1 MPTFSWEGKDKGGTV
16 RRGSLAAANPDEVKS
31 KLKAQ
36 GINVTKVRRQA
47 LAARRGFSIGKI
59 IPFLR
64 PSVPRKSLVVFTRQ
78 FATMIDA
85 GLPLVQALDLLGQQ
99 EPHRFFKAIINRV
112 KDEVEA
118 GSTFADAL
126 KAHPSTFDDLYVNL
140 VAAGELGGVLDT
152 ILNRLAT
159 YIEKSMKL
167 ASQVKG
173 AMVYPIGMAIVGV
186 GVTLLMLWKVIPTFQ
201 NMFATMGGSA
211 LPGPTQ
217 LVINL
222 SAFVQ
227 SNIIFIF
234 GAMFGAYV
242 GWKSFYN
249 SKRGREIFDTVVLRL
264 PIFGP
269 LVRKVAVAKFTRTM
283 GTMLAS
289 GVPILDALNVVA
301 RSSGNKVV
309 EHALDY
315 VRDRIAEGRG
325 MSDPL
330 AETKIFPHM
339 VVQMIAVGESTGAMD
354 TMLQKIAD
362 FYDDEVDSSVTAMT
376 SLLEPVM
383 LVLLGGV
390 VGGLMIA
397 MYLPIFSMAGNVKTG

>member
-1 MPTFSWEGKDKGGTV
+1 
-16 RRGSLAAANPDEVKS
+16 
-31 KLKAQ
+31 
-36 GINVTKVRRQA
+36 
-47 LAARRGFSIGKI
+47 
-59 IPFLR
+59 
-64 PSVPRKSLVVFTRQ
+64 
-78 FATMIDA
+78 ATMIDA

-99 EPHRFFKAIINRV
+99 EPHKRFRAIISKV
-112 KDEVEA
+112 KEEVES

-126 KAHPSTFDDLYVNL
+126 KSHPATFDDLYVNL

-152 ILNRLAT
+152 ILNRLAS

-173 AMVYPIGMAIVGV
+173 AMVYPSVMVVVAVGV
-186 GVTLLMLWKVIPTFQ
+186 ITLMLWKVIPVFQ
-201 NMFATMGGSA
+201 NMFGSMGNAA

-217 LVINL
+217 FVINL
-222 SAFVQ
+222 SHFVQ
-227 SNIIFIF
+227 ANIFYMAIIAV
-234 GAMFGAYV
+234 GGYV
-242 GWKSFYN
+242 GWKAFYN
-249 SKRGREIFDTVVLRL
+249 SKRGRELFDIFMLKT

-269 LVRKVAVAKFTRTM
+269 LLRKVAVAKFTRTM

-301 RSSGNKVV
+301 RSAGNKVI
-309 EHALDY
+309 EHGLEY

-325 MSDPL
+325 MADPL

-362 FYDDEVDSSVTAMT
+362 FYDDEVDAAVSALT
-376 SLLEPVM
+376 SMLEPMMMV
-383 LVLLGGV
+383 VLGGAI
-390 VGGLMIA
+390 GGMMIA
-397 MYLPIFSMAGNVKTG
+397 MYMPIFSMAGNVNTG